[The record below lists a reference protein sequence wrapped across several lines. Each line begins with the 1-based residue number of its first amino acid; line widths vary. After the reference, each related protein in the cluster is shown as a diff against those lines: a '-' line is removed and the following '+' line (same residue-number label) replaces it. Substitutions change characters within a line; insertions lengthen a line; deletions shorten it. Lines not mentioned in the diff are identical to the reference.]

1 VAWHP
6 GLWVRPP
13 HHGARDRDPSRAGD
27 RRCAGGRRDRG
38 RRRDVSVG
46 PDHRRRPDSLAASAS
61 LREPLPRVARS
72 NHRRDRRLERRSVVT
87 PRVIWSLLGETAFEW
102 YEDRAPRLGAALAFY
117 TVFALAPGLIVIIAL
132 AALLLGKEAAQ
143 GQIIDEVQDLIG
155 FAGAQAIQAAIESA
169 RSAGGSLVA
178 TGLGALT
185 LLFGLWGVFGELQD
199 ALNTIW
205 GVGSRPWRGV
215 IAAFKERF
223 WSFTMVV
230 GIGFLLLV
238 SLAASAWLAAV
249 GKFFAQLLPLPVAA
263 METANALLSFVTITL
278 MFAVIYKLLPDVKI
292 TWRNVWVGAA
302 VTALLFTIGKS
313 LIGLY
318 LGRSTV
324 ASVYGAAGSLVVI
337 LLWIYYS
344 AQVVFFGAEFTKVYS
359 RRIGAVV
366 VPKRQPEHR
375 PPRIG
380 RRSTMRRSSPPLE

>member
-1 VAWHP
+1 M
-6 GLWVRPP
+6 
-13 HHGARDRDPSRAGD
+13 
-27 RRCAGGRRDRG
+27 
-38 RRRDVSVG
+38 
-46 PDHRRRPDSLAASAS
+46 AA
-61 LREPLPRVARS
+61 
-72 NHRRDRRLERRSVVT
+72 RRLSSSIDRFPTPRLT
-87 PRVIWSLLGETAFEW
+87 PRVVWSLLGETVFEW
-102 YEDRAPRLGAALAFY
+102 SEDRAPRLGAALAFY

-132 AALLLGKEAAQ
+132 AALLLGHEAAE
-143 GQIIDEVQDLIG
+143 GQIINEVQDLIG

-178 TGLGALT
+178 TGLGVLT
-185 LLFGLWGVFGELQD
+185 LLFGLWGVFGDLQD

-205 GVGSRPWRGV
+205 GVTNRPWRGV
-215 IAAFKERF
+215 IGAIKERF

-249 GKFFAQLLPLPVAA
+249 GKFFAQLSPLPVAA

-292 TWRNVWVGAA
+292 TWQDVWVGAA

-324 ASVYGAAGSLVVI
+324 ASIYGAAGSLIVI

-359 RRIGAVV
+359 RHFGSVAVPNNLP
-366 VPKRQPEHR
+366 VPLTAERAT
-375 PPRIG
+375 
-380 RRSTMRRSSPPLE
+380 RRA

>member
-1 VAWHP
+1 M
-6 GLWVRPP
+6 GLRSPRD
-13 HHGARDRDPSRAGD
+13 ARAL
-27 RRCAGGRRDRG
+27 
-38 RRRDVSVG
+38 VT
-46 PDHRRRPDSLAASAS
+46 SAS
-61 LREPLPRVARS
+61 PHASDIDRLAPPR
-72 NHRRDRRLERRSVVT
+72 LT
-87 PRVIWSLLGETAFEW
+87 PRVVWSLLRETAFEW

-132 AALLLGKEAAQ
+132 AALLLGHEAAQ
-143 GQIIDEVQDLIG
+143 GQIIDQVEDLIG
-155 FAGAQAIQAAIESA
+155 VAGAQAIQAAIESA

-178 TGLGALT
+178 TGLGVLT

-205 GVGSRPWRGV
+205 GVTTRPWRGV
-215 IAAFKERF
+215 IGAVKERF
-223 WSFTMVV
+223 WSFTMVI

-249 GKFFAQLLPLPVAA
+249 GKFFAQLSPLPVAV

-292 TWRNVWVGAA
+292 TWQDVWVGAA

-324 ASVYGAAGSLVVI
+324 ASVYGAAGSLIVI

-359 RRIGAVV
+359 RHFGIRVRAG
-366 VPKRQPEHR
+366 
-375 PPRIG
+375 
-380 RRSTMRRSSPPLE
+380 SS

>member
-1 VAWHP
+1 MAHP
-6 GLWVRPP
+6 LSSGI
-13 HHGARDRDPSRAGD
+13 DRSSP
-27 RRCAGGRRDRG
+27 
-38 RRRDVSVG
+38 
-46 PDHRRRPDSLAASAS
+46 
-61 LREPLPRVARS
+61 
-72 NHRRDRRLERRSVVT
+72 RRLT
-87 PRVIWSLLGETAFEW
+87 PRVVWSLLAETVYEW
-102 YEDRAPRLGAALAFY
+102 SEDRAPRLGAALAFY

-132 AALLLGKEAAQ
+132 AALLLGQQAAQ
-143 GQIIDEVQDLIG
+143 GQIINQVQDLIG

-178 TGLGALT
+178 TSLGVVT

-205 GVGSRPWRGV
+205 GVTARPWRGV
-215 IAAFKERF
+215 IGAIKDRF
-223 WSFTMVV
+223 WSFAMVV

-249 GKFFAQLLPLPVAA
+249 GKFFAQVSPLPVAV

-278 MFAVIYKLLPDVKI
+278 MFAVIYKLLPDVRI
-292 TWRNVWVGAA
+292 TWRDVWVGAA

-324 ASVYGAAGSLVVI
+324 ASVYGAAGSLIVI

-359 RRIGAVV
+359 RRFGSVV
-366 VPKRQPEHR
+366 VPDKRAVAEQGSLASAAHR
-375 PPRIG
+375 RA
-380 RRSTMRRSSPPLE
+380 

>member
-1 VAWHP
+1 MAHRLSS
-6 GLWVRPP
+6 GIDRTPP
-13 HHGARDRDPSRAGD
+13 
-27 RRCAGGRRDRG
+27 
-38 RRRDVSVG
+38 
-46 PDHRRRPDSLAASAS
+46 
-61 LREPLPRVARS
+61 PR
-72 NHRRDRRLERRSVVT
+72 LT
-87 PRVIWSLLGETAFEW
+87 PRVVWTLLGETVFEW

-117 TVFALAPGLIVIIAL
+117 TVFALAPGLIFIIAL
-132 AALLLGKEAAQ
+132 AALLLGKEAAE
-143 GQIIDEVQDLIG
+143 GQILNEVQDLIG
-155 FAGAQAIQAAIESA
+155 FAGARAIQAAIESA

-178 TGLGALT
+178 TGLGVLT

-205 GVGSRPWRGV
+205 GVTTRSNRGV
-215 IAAFKERF
+215 IGAIKARF

-249 GKFFAQLLPLPVAA
+249 GRFFAQLSPLPVAM

-278 MFAVIYKLLPDVKI
+278 MFAVIYKLLPDVRI
-292 TWRNVWVGAA
+292 SWRNVWVGAA

-359 RRIGAVV
+359 RRFGAVV
-366 VPKRQPEHR
+366 VPDKLAVPLTAEARAAQGMDRSKRA
-375 PPRIG
+375 
-380 RRSTMRRSSPPLE
+380 LET